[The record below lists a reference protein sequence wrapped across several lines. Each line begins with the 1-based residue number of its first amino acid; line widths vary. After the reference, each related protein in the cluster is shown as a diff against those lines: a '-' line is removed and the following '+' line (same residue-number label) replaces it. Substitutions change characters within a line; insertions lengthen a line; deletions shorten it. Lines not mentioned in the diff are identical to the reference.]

1 MSGGLLQLSGVVV
14 DLVHQVDHLP
24 APGEEVETP
33 TFQMTAGGGF
43 NAMAAARRMGVTVT
57 YGGVLG
63 TGPLAEIAM
72 RGLDAE
78 GISLSLA
85 KRAPIDQGSCA
96 VIVDHTGERSF
107 ITHHGAE
114 REIDLTHLGSLHVDS
129 WDYAL
134 LTGYSLYKPGS
145 AAAFLSWL
153 PQLPRPPLMF
163 FDPGPVVADI
173 DLSTLEKA
181 MVQADWVSANAGES
195 KVLTGESDP
204 AEAVAKLARGRRGAL
219 VRRGAE
225 GCWVHHGG
233 KCAHVPGYSV
243 DAVDTNGAGDTHDGV
258 FIAAMIRGFAA
269 FDAATIANAAAALS
283 TTRIGPAT
291 SPDATETRHFLAA
304 RGETLAASRIWE
316 RAQPGAKDAPKE
328 EDRE

>member
-14 DLVHQVDHLP
+14 DLVHHVDHLP

-43 NAMAAARRMGVTVT
+43 NAMAAARRMGVAVT

-63 TGPLAEIAM
+63 SGPLAEIAFH
-72 RGLDAE
+72 GLAAE
-78 GISLSLA
+78 GILLSSA
-85 KRAPIDQGSCA
+85 RRAIIDQGSCA
-96 VIVDHTGERSF
+96 VIVDSSGERSF

-114 REIDLTHLGSLHVDS
+114 REIDLAHLTSLDVS
-129 WDYAL
+129 SCDYAL

-153 PQLPRPPLMF
+153 PRLARPPLLF

-173 DLSTLEKA
+173 DPPTLDRA
-181 MVQADWVSANAGES
+181 IAQADWVSANASEAQ
-195 KVLTGESDP
+195 VLTGESDP
-204 AEAVAKLARGRRGAL
+204 AHAARKLAEGRRGAM

-225 GCWVHHGG
+225 GCWIHAGG
-233 KCAHVPGYSV
+233 HCAHVPGFPV
-243 DAVDTNGAGDTHDGV
+243 DAIDTNGAGDTHDGV
-258 FIAAMIRGFAA
+258 FIASMIRGFTAV
-269 FDAATIANAAAALS
+269 DAATIANAAAAIS

-291 SPDATETRHFLAA
+291 APDATETRHFLARCGA
-304 RGETLAASRIWE
+304 PLAASECWE
-316 RAQPGAKDAPKE
+316 RVQPGASDAQQE

>member
-114 REIDLTHLGSLHVDS
+114 REIDLTHLGSLH
-129 WDYAL
+129 
-134 LTGYSLYKPGS
+134 
-145 AAAFLSWL
+145 
-153 PQLPRPPLMF
+153 
-163 FDPGPVVADI
+163 
-173 DLSTLEKA
+173 
-181 MVQADWVSANAGES
+181 
-195 KVLTGESDP
+195 
-204 AEAVAKLARGRRGAL
+204 ARRQFQHQKHWWHR
-219 VRRGAE
+219 
-225 GCWVHHGG
+225 
-233 KCAHVPGYSV
+233 
-243 DAVDTNGAGDTHDGV
+243 
-258 FIAAMIRGFAA
+258 
-269 FDAATIANAAAALS
+269 
-283 TTRIGPAT
+283 TRIVDCQRLGLAPRWTGVGHQCGQQRQYLQLYPAHCRRT
-291 SPDATETRHFLAA
+291 
-304 RGETLAASRIWE
+304 
-316 RAQPGAKDAPKE
+316 QP
-328 EDRE
+328 